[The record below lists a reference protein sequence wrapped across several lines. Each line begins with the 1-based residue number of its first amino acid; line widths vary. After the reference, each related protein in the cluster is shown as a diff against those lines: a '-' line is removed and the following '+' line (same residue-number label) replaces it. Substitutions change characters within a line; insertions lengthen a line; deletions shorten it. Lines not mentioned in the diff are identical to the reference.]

1 MTKKSIKNNT
11 SYTQLGDE
19 PITFESDPL
28 NNTGIR
34 NQTQNKYYDPES
46 ITNGTY
52 NLYPKYYMKYKSEIK
67 FLNIIKSSL
76 DLPETY
82 EELKT
87 IEILD
92 NITKFTKIF
101 NSDDTLLYNTLFT
114 SIKTFTNAVK
124 TIVPLEENSKL
135 YNECYND
142 LKSLINPFGIGRILC
157 LIKKNNGYISNSI
170 KKEIIDYFFKFKENL
185 VNNFDDTILYIFV
198 KMIHLSRQFEE
209 DIPFITDMNKIFSDD
224 SSTTSSTT
232 KVDDLSIIIEFINSQ
247 KFPKKILLYVSVLLE
262 IFVNMI
268 LSKIQNIAS
277 LMEII
282 KNIIDVNAFIKLNR
296 IYEDSNPIVLG
307 ELSLFIIDVINYNIY
322 YSAEDQIKSDNHI
335 NNSITQQTPTTSS
348 YMGAPSSAPAY
359 TGQYMYGAFTDTS
372 DYAEKPSLFEALFG
386 NLLPDIQNYNIEDVL
401 EQIDNSYDLEPFVV
415 NADNIDGFLIILKIM
430 LILSNKMY

>member
-1 MTKKSIKNNT
+1 MSKKNIINNPGTNT
-11 SYTQLGDE
+11 SE
-19 PITFESDPL
+19 PL

-52 NLYPKYYMKYKSEIK
+52 NLYPKYYIKYKSEMK

-87 IEILD
+87 TEILD

-124 TIVPLEENSKL
+124 TIVPLKENSKL

-209 DIPFITDMNKIFSDD
+209 ENPFITDMNKIFSDD

-282 KNIIDVNAFIKLNR
+282 KNIIDVTAFIKLNR
-296 IYEDSNPIVLG
+296 IDKDSKPIVLG

-335 NNSITQQTPTTSS
+335 KNSITQQIPTTSS
-348 YMGAPSSAPAY
+348 YMGAPSSAY
-359 TGQYMYGAFTDTS
+359 TEQYMFGAFTDTS

-401 EQIDNSYDLEPFVV
+401 EQIDNAYDLEPFEV
-415 NADNIDGFLIILKIM
+415 DEYNIDGILIILKIM
-430 LILSNKMY
+430 LILSLSNKMY